1 MKKHEER
8 KERRK
13 SRAKNSKFSID
24 PIAER
29 KKTVDKNPFRKKP
42 LPTITSPMRAS
53 IREENIEAKK
63 QLAEENKD
71 TVGPM
76 KRDKKS
82 KIGAFS
88 RKTNAV
94 MKASKY

>member
-1 MKKHEER
+1 
-8 KERRK
+8 
-13 SRAKNSKFSID
+13 
-24 PIAER
+24 
-29 KKTVDKNPFRKKP
+29 
-42 LPTITSPMRAS
+42 MRAS

-63 QLAEENKD
+63 QLAEEKKD
-71 TVGPM
+71 TVPI